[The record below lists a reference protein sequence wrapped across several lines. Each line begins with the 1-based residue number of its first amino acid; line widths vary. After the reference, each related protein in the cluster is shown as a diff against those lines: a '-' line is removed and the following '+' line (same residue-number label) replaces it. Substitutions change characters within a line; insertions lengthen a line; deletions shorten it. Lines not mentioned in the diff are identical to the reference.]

1 MSEQSTPAQGA
12 GTDGLTGKP
21 LISQEQAEQLDRTM
35 HVSLAKLT
43 GGMSPAAI
51 PLAYLDWLIHLWMA
65 PGKRGMLLEQG
76 MRNWGKL
83 AKYTLD
89 AALGK
94 SPEPLV
100 APTRSERRFSSE
112 AWNKFPFNVMS
123 QQFLLSR
130 EWWESATSEV
140 LGLEAP
146 QQRLI
151 NFAIMQMV
159 DATSPSNAPLTNPDV
174 LSTTKEQKGKNL
186 VEGMWNLVTDW
197 QQSALRQANP
207 NPDGLTVGKDLAVT
221 EGEVVFR
228 NEVMEVL
235 QYKPTTENVYAE
247 PILFVP
253 AWIMKYYILDL
264 RQTNSLYKFL
274 VDQGHTV
281 FTISWI
287 NPEEEHRDFGMET
300 YLTNGVLKAI
310 EVVQSIVP
318 KQKIHTVGYC
328 LGGTILS
335 IANAYLGKQKDS
347 PVASQTLFAAQVD
360 FTEPG
365 ELGLFITEAQV
376 AFLESQMWKKG
387 YLTGEQMAGTFQA
400 LRSNDLVWG
409 KMVEEYMMG
418 NKSTLNDLMAWN
430 ADTTRMPYRM
440 HSEYLR
446 HMFLDNEL
454 SRDRY
459 KVNGETV
466 SLNDIRVP
474 IFTVGTETDHVAP
487 WKSVWKVNLL
497 VDSDD
502 ITFALTSG
510 GHNAGIVSPVGH
522 PRRSHRISTSNSHDL
537 IRDPDEWASKQERQ
551 QGSWWGPWE
560 KWLSDHSSKEKV
572 APPAMGSKEFPGIE
586 AAPGQ
591 YILG

>member
-1 MSEQSTPAQGA
+1 MSEKSTTQGDALAQRSLLS
-12 GTDGLTGKP
+12 T
-21 LISQEQAEQLDRTM
+21 EQAEQLDRTM

-65 PGKRGMLLEQG
+65 PGKRGLLLEQG
-76 MRNWGKL
+76 MRNWGQL
-83 AKYTLD
+83 AKYTLE
-89 AALGK
+89 ASMGK
-94 SPEPLV
+94 EPEPLV
-100 APTRSERRFSSE
+100 TTSRSERRFNSD
-112 AWNKFPFNVMS
+112 AWNRFPFNVWS
-123 QQFLLSR
+123 QQFLLTR
-130 EWWESATSEV
+130 EWWESATSQI
-140 LGLEAP
+140 LGLEAS

-159 DATSPSNAPLTNPDV
+159 DATSPSNALLTNPDV
-174 LSTTKEQKGKNL
+174 LSTTKEQKGQNL

-197 QQSALRQANP
+197 QTAALRQANP
-207 NPDGLTVGKDLAVT
+207 EPDGLKVGEDLAIT
-221 EGEVVFR
+221 EGKVVFR
-228 NEVMEVL
+228 NEVMEVI
-235 QYKPTTENVYAE
+235 QYAPTTPNVYAE
-247 PILFVP
+247 PVLFIP

-264 RQTNSLYKFL
+264 RPNNSLYKYL

-281 FTISWI
+281 FTVSWI
-287 NPEEEHRDFGMET
+287 NPTEEHRNFGMDT
-300 YLTNGVLKAI
+300 YLNDGVLKAI
-310 EVVQSIVP
+310 EVVRSVVP
-318 KQKIHTVGYC
+318 EHKVHTVGYC

-347 PVASQTLFAAQVD
+347 PVASQTLFAAQTD
-360 FTEPG
+360 FSEPG

-387 YLTGEQMAGTFQA
+387 YLTGEQMAGTFSA

-409 KMVEEYMMG
+409 KMVEEYMLG
-418 NKSTLNDLMAWN
+418 HKSTLNDLMAWN

-454 SRDRY
+454 ARDKY
-459 KVNGETV
+459 QIDGKTV

-474 IFTVGTETDHVAP
+474 QFTVGTETDHVAP

-497 VDSDD
+497 TGSDD

-522 PRRSHRISTSNSHDL
+522 PRRSHRISTSSSKDL
-537 IRDPDEWASKQERQ
+537 IRNPDEWAETQPRV
-551 QGSWWGPWE
+551 QGSWWEPWQ
-560 KWLSDHSSKEKV
+560 KWLVERSSSEQV
-572 APPAMGSKEFPGIE
+572 APPNLGSKEFPVLGD
-586 AAPGQ
+586 APGT
-591 YILG
+591 YIRG

>member
-1 MSEQSTPAQGA
+1 MSEKSTSTQGVDA
-12 GTDGLTGKP
+12 RETRSILSEG
-21 LISQEQAEQLDRTM
+21 QAEELDRTM

-65 PGKRGMLLEQG
+65 PGKRGLLLEQG
-76 MRNWGKL
+76 MRNWGQL
-83 AKYTLD
+83 AKYTLE
-89 AALGK
+89 AAMGK
-94 SPEPLV
+94 EPDPLV
-100 APTRSERRFSSE
+100 KAPRSERRFSSD
-112 AWNKFPFNVMS
+112 AWNRFPFNVMS
-123 QQFLLSR
+123 QQFLLTR
-130 EWWESATSEV
+130 EWWESATTEI

-174 LSTTKEQKGKNL
+174 LAATKEQKGQNL
-186 VEGMWNLVTDW
+186 VEGMWNLLTDW
-197 QQSALRQANP
+197 QSAALRQANP
-207 NPDGLTVGKDLAVT
+207 EPHGLKVGEDLAIT
-221 EGEVVFR
+221 PGEVVFR
-228 NEVMEVL
+228 NEVMEVI
-235 QYKPTTENVYAE
+235 QYSPTTKDVYAE

-264 RQTNSLYKFL
+264 RPNNSLYKYL

-281 FTISWI
+281 FSMSWV
-287 NPEEEHRDFGMET
+287 NPTEEHRDFGMDT
-300 YLTNGVLKAI
+300 YLHDGVLKAI
-310 EVVQSIVP
+310 EIVRDIVP
-318 KQKIHTVGYC
+318 DQKVHTVGYC
-328 LGGTILS
+328 LGGTILA
-335 IANAYLGKQKDS
+335 ITNAFLGKQEFN
-347 PVASQTLFAAQVD
+347 PVASQTQFAAQVD
-360 FTEPG
+360 FSEPG

-409 KMVEEYMMG
+409 KMVEEYMLG

-454 SRDRY
+454 ARDKY
-459 KVNGETV
+459 KVDLQTV
-466 SLNDIRVP
+466 SMEDIRIP
-474 IFTVGTETDHVAP
+474 LFTVGTETDHVAP
-487 WKSVWKVNLL
+487 WKSVWKNNLL
-497 VDSDD
+497 ADSDD
-502 ITFALTSG
+502 VTFVLTSG

-522 PRRSHRISTSNSHDL
+522 PRRTHRISTSNTKDL
-537 IRDPDEWASKQERQ
+537 IRDPDEWAASQERK
-551 QGSWWGPWE
+551 QGSWWEPWQ
-560 KWLSDHSSKEKV
+560 KWLVERSSPERI
-572 APPAMGSKEFPGIE
+572 APPKMGSKEYPPL
-586 AAPGQ
+586 APAPGS
-591 YILG
+591 YVLG

>member
-1 MSEQSTPAQGA
+1 MSEKSTPAQGS
-12 GTDGLTGKP
+12 GLGDLAAKP
-21 LISQEQAEQLDRTM
+21 ILSQEQAEQFDRTM

-65 PGKRGMLLEQG
+65 PGKRGLLLEQG
-76 MRNWGKL
+76 MRNWSKL
-83 AKYTLD
+83 AKYTSD
-89 AALGK
+89 AAMGK
-94 SPEPLV
+94 QPEPLV
-100 APTRSERRFSSE
+100 QPSRSERRFNTE
-112 AWNKFPFNVMS
+112 GWNKFPFNVMS

-130 EWWESATSEV
+130 EWWESATSDV
-140 LGLEAP
+140 LGLEP
-146 QQRLI
+146 SQQRLV

-159 DATSPSNAPLTNPDV
+159 DATSPSNVAITNPDV
-174 LSTTKEQKGKNL
+174 LSTTKEQRGKNL

-207 NPDGLTVGKDLAVT
+207 NPEGLTVGEDLAIT
-221 EGEVVFR
+221 EGEVIFR
-228 NEVMEVL
+228 NEVMEVI
-235 QYKPTTENVYAE
+235 QYKPTTSEVYAE
-247 PILFVP
+247 PVLFVS

-264 RQTNSLYKFL
+264 RPTNSLYKYL
-274 VDQGHTV
+274 IDQGHTV
-281 FTISWI
+281 FAVSWI
-287 NPEEEHRDFGMET
+287 NPTEEHRDFGMDT
-300 YLTNGVLKAI
+300 YLNDGVLKAI
-310 EVVQSIVP
+310 EVVQSVVP
-318 KQKIHTVGYC
+318 DEKIHTVGYC

-335 IANAYLGKQKDS
+335 IANAYLGRRNET
-347 PVASQTLFAAQVD
+347 PVATQTMFAAMTD
-360 FTEPG
+360 FSEPG

-387 YLTGEQMAGTFQA
+387 YLTGEQMAGSFSA

-409 KMVEEYMMG
+409 KMVDEYMLG

-446 HMFLDNEL
+446 HMFIDNEL
-454 SRDRY
+454 ARDRY
-459 KVNGETV
+459 QINGETV
-466 SLNDIRVP
+466 SLKDIRLP
-474 IFTVGTETDHVAP
+474 LFTVGTETDHVAP
-487 WKSVWKVNLL
+487 WKSVFKVNLL
-497 VDSDD
+497 TNSDD

-522 PRRSHRISTSNSHDL
+522 PRRKHRISTSSSRDL
-537 IRDPDEWASKQERQ
+537 IRNPDEWAASRERE

-560 KWLSDHSSKEKV
+560 KWLSDRSADSKV
-572 APPAMGSKEFPGIE
+572 APPSMGSDEYQPIE
-586 AAPGQ
+586 PAPGQ